1 MFKKLF
7 RKIDNLI
14 GSEHVSNLPPE
25 EKFFSDIVGY
35 SDIKKLFMKS
45 IISKEPVHILLTGP
59 PACSK
64 TVFLLEMLEGL
75 DNSYFIDAVGASGA
89 GVVNHLFE
97 NDIKYLLVD
106 EIDKLKKNDQTA
118 LLNVMET
125 GILSETKMK
134 GKTRQKKMTVWIF
147 ATSNEISKISKPLRS
162 RFMELHLDEYSL
174 DEFMEITRRLLA
186 KKYRLDTQIAEKIAF
201 SVWNK
206 MQSKDIR
213 DVLQIAKL
221 TTSISD
227 VDWLIQVQMK
237 YAGKKYDSD

>member
-1 MFKKLF
+1 M
-7 RKIDNLI
+7 IN
-14 GSEHVSNLPPE
+14 
-25 EKFFSDIVGY
+25 Y
-35 SDIKKLFMKS
+35 
-45 IISKEPVHILLTGP
+45 
-59 PACSK
+59 
-64 TVFLLEMLEGL
+64 
-75 DNSYFIDAVGASGA
+75 
-89 GVVNHLFE
+89 LFE

-134 GKTRQKKMTVWIF
+134 GKTRQKKMNLWIF
-147 ATSNEISKISKPLRS
+147 ATSNEISKLAKPLRS
-162 RFMELHLDEYSL
+162 RLMELHLEEYTL
-174 DEFMEITRRLLA
+174 DEFIEITRRLLA
-186 KKYRLDTQIAEKIAF
+186 KKYQLDTQIAEKIGF

-221 TTSISD
+221 TTSLSD

-237 YAGKKYDSD
+237 VCWKEI

>member
-1 MFKKLF
+1 VFKKLF

-14 GSEHVSNLPPE
+14 GSEHESNLPPE

-75 DNSYFIDAVGASGA
+75 DNSYYIDAVGASGA
-89 GVVNHLFE
+89 GLVNHLFE
-97 NDIKYLLVD
+97 NDVKYLLVD

-186 KKYRLDTQIAEKIAF
+186 KKYRLDTPIAEKIAF